1 MGEKIFMGI
10 TIDKHVSVGHIFT
23 TISLIAACIFA
34 YANMQNDIKNLKET
48 DARLEKRID
57 VQERATTEQ
66 QARSDSQ
73 YDRMQSKIDKIY
85 EVVVNNTR
93 K

>member
-1 MGEKIFMGI
+1 MSEKNFMGI
-10 TIDKHVSVGHIFT
+10 KIDNHVSIGHIFT
-23 TISLIAACIFA
+23 TISLIAVCIFA

-48 DARLEKRID
+48 DQRIEKRID
-57 VQERATTEQ
+57 VQERAMTEQ

-73 YDRMQSKIDKIY
+73 YEKMQSKIDKIY
-85 EVVVNNTR
+85 EVVVNQTR